1 MNGKDFWINDAWDKE
16 KGRSI
21 SIKIKSSLESCRS
34 EFQQIDVYESECFG
48 RLLALDNIIMLTE
61 ADEFAYHEMISHVA
75 LNVHPDPRRVLI
87 IGGGDGGTAR
97 EVLKHD
103 VEEVHLCEIDREVIR
118 VSIKYFPT
126 ISTCFDDQRMKVV
139 TDDGA
144 EYIKGYKDFFDLV
157 IVDSSDPIGP
167 ARVLFAEE
175 FYNNIHDSLT
185 EDGIAVTQSESMFY
199 DKGLIKDLFVFNKR
213 IFPIVRYFYTLVPT
227 YPSGTIGFSFCSK
240 KYDPVKD
247 MHKKIIPDL
256 RYYNYDIHKAAF
268 MLPNFINQIVG

>member
-1 MNGKDFWINDAWDKE
+1 MNRKDFWINDAWDKE

-21 SIKIKSSLESCRS
+21 SIKINTTLESCKS
-34 EFQQIDVYESECFG
+34 EYQQIDVYESECFG
-48 RLLALDNIIMLTE
+48 RMLTLDDIIMLTE

-75 LNVHPDPRRVLI
+75 LNVHPDPKKVLI

-103 VEEVHLCEIDREVIR
+103 VDEVHLCEIDKDVIR
-118 VSIKYFPT
+118 VSRKYFPT
-126 ISTCFDDQRMKVV
+126 ISSSFDDPRMITV

-144 EYIKGYKDFFDLV
+144 EYIKKFKGFFDLV

-199 DKGLIKDLFVFNKR
+199 DKELIKNLFLFNKK
-213 IFPIVRYFYTLVPT
+213 IFPVVNYYYTLVPT

-240 KYDPVKD
+240 RYDPVKNISD
-247 MHKKIIPDL
+247 KGITNLK
-256 RYYNYDIHKAAF
+256 YYNSDIHRAAF
-268 MLPNFINQIVG
+268 VLPNFINEIIG